1 MGTYLSEFT
10 GAQKRAND
18 MADKSIVRSL
28 VTALNQTTGIDFE
41 GTVEIPQE

>member
-1 MGTYLSEFT
+1 MGGGVIKMT
-10 GAQKRAND
+10 QRRAND

-41 GTVEIPQE
+41 GTVVISDGV